1 MNASPR
7 FASSHPLA
15 GKRISIIPFPAL
27 GDVTVYLRMAQS
39 LASVGA
45 KVFFYS
51 DLLASSDDLF
61 DWLAISPIAGCKIN
75 DCANNSE
82 LLIVDVLSPFF
93 LAFAKD
99 TQAPLVPLPKN
110 LLAVTA
116 KQFPQPYLSLPPPA
130 ILEDI
135 AQGSTHGPFC
145 PGRRK
150 GPSMIDWVDDYTKRV
165 FGIDAP
171 PTPPAIC
178 LSLPEGSDPH
188 RKNLVL
194 IFPTTPNPSKNYRLD
209 GFVKIADAIANI
221 GWNSEFICMPHEYDG
236 ISAAVK
242 RHTVRSFQS
251 IRELILHMAA
261 SKVVVSNDSGGG
273 HLGAMLGL
281 KTITITKKAEDFV
294 WRPGFPGRRHVISPT
309 MTIKWFTGRIWRP
322 FINTGRVVD
331 IIGTPSAETI

>member
-7 FASSHPLA
+7 FASSHPLG

-45 KVFFYS
+45 NVFFHS
-51 DLLASSDDLF
+51 DLLANSADLF
-61 DWLAISPIAGCKIN
+61 DWLAISPIAGRNI
-75 DCANNSE
+75 DDYASNSD
-82 LLIVDVLSPFF
+82 LLIVDELSPCF

-99 TQAPLVPLPKN
+99 TQAPLPMN

-116 KQFPQPYLSLPPPA
+116 KQFPEPYLSLPPPA
-130 ILEDI
+130 ILENI

-145 PGRRK
+145 PGCRK

-178 LSLPEGSDPH
+178 LPLPEGTAPR
-188 RKNLVL
+188 RKNRVL
-194 IFPTTPNPSKNYRLD
+194 IFPTTPNPSKNYNLD
-209 GFVKIADAIANI
+209 GFVKIADAIANK
-221 GWNSEFICMPHEYDG
+221 GWNTEFICMPHEYDG

-242 RHTVRSFQS
+242 RHPVRSFQS
-251 IRELILHMAA
+251 IRNLILHMAA

-281 KTITITKKAEDFV
+281 KTITITKKTEDFV
-294 WRPGFPGRRHVISPT
+294 WRPGFPGSRHVISPT

-331 IIGTPSAETI
+331 IIGTPPVETT